1 MRFLALMAILALWGY
16 EYSGIWTAQFVF
28 EDPTWT
34 EACAPSPNPKPM
46 PKSLRNVPRSL
57 AQASWCWQLSQ
68 PPWAVHLVNVLLHGV
83 VALAFGVLVYR
94 VTGSETVGWSLGAL
108 FLLHPVA
115 VETAGYG
122 AGRGELI
129 AGLGVV
135 LACLSAVCGQW
146 FGVLLGIGLGVLG
159 KETAIVAV
167 MLIPLLLVY
176 QRRISGWLAAGI
188 ALIVLA
194 GVFIGALKLELLPWS
209 DRIAWAV
216 IQSTAFVRLTALG
229 LLPWGQTPTHDY
241 HVAALWNVLAVI
253 VVAGIGYVSVIWQN
267 RLGALGL
274 RWLLVSAAPRLLL
287 PTQYSPFNEHQFY
300 VPLMGLG
307 LIAASVL
314 HPERR
319 YAHAN
324 RR

>member
-1 MRFLALMAILALWGY
+1 MRLLALLAILALWGY
-16 EYSGIWTAQFVF
+16 EYSGIWTAQLVF

-57 AQASWCWQLSQ
+57 AQASWCWQMQQ
-68 PPWAVHLVNVLLHGV
+68 PAWAVHLVNVLLHGL
-83 VALAFGVLVYR
+83 VALAFGCLVYR
-94 VTGSETVGWSLGAL
+94 ITGSETVGWSLGAL

-115 VETAGYG
+115 VESAGYG

-129 AGLGVV
+129 AGLGVA
-135 LACLSAVCGQW
+135 LACLAAVSGQW
-146 FGVLLGIGLGVLG
+146 LGVLLGIGLGVLG

-167 MLIPLLLVY
+167 MLIPLLLIY
-176 QRRISGWLAAGI
+176 QRRIAGWLGVVMAV
-188 ALIVLA
+188 IVLG
-194 GVFIGALKLELLPWS
+194 GVFWGARQLEPMGWS
-209 DRIAWAV
+209 NRLVWAV
-216 IQSTAFVRLTALG
+216 IQATAFVRLTVLG

-241 HVAALWNVLAVI
+241 HVAALWNALAVLL
-253 VVAGIGYVSVIWQN
+253 VAGIGYISVVWQD

-307 LIAASVL
+307 LIAASLL